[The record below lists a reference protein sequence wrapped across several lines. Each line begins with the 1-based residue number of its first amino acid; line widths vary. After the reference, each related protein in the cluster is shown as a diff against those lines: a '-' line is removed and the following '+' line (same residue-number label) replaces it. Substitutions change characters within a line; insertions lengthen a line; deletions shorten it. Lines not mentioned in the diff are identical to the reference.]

1 MTIELPDPIAG
12 YFAAQGSG
20 DYHEVSKCFA
30 AAAIVH
36 DEGGEIVGPDAIKVW
51 MTEAKRK
58 YRHHSVPT
66 AVTHREDTI
75 VVSAHVSGDFP
86 GSPVTLDHAF
96 RVANGKIVSLKIG

>member
-1 MTIELPDPIAG
+1 MTIELPGPIAG

-20 DYHEVSKCFA
+20 DYDAVSQCFA
-30 AAAIVH
+30 AAATVH
-36 DEGGEIVGPDAIKVW
+36 DEGCEIIGPDAIKVW
-51 MTEAKRK
+51 MAEAKRK

-75 VVSAHVSGDFP
+75 VVSAHVSGEFP